1 MILILGTPGAGK
13 TTQTKLLAE
22 HLGCPWLSMGELF
35 RNNSS
40 GRARRDMLAGKIVND
55 EDTIKLLDDALKEID
70 TSKEVVFEGNPR
82 SIKQAQWWIDQAKAG
97 RFKIRGVVH
106 LIADKKVAAERLVQ
120 RGRLD
125 DHDDNVVETRFAE
138 YERSITPTLNFL
150 KQNGVTVHDVDAN
163 GTIEQEAGLI
173 RKALGIKNA
182 A

>member
-22 HLGCPWLSMGELF
+22 HLGCPWFSMGQLIRDNVTGKE
-35 RNNSS
+35 
-40 GRARRDMLAGKIVND
+40 RRDMLAGKIISD
-55 EDTIKLLDDALKEID
+55 EATLAIVDKTLNTIDPKKEC
-70 TSKEVVFEGNPR
+70 VFEGNPR
-82 SIKQAQWWIDQAKAG
+82 SIKQAQWWLDQAKAG
-97 RFKIRGVVH
+97 RFDIRGVVH
-106 LIADKKVAAERLVQ
+106 LIANKSVAAERLVQ

-163 GTIEQEAGLI
+163 GNIQQEEALI
-173 RKALGIKNA
+173 HQALGL
-182 A
+182 